1 MFPPDCWNP
10 KVFRLSSIARA
21 AALACGL
28 GSGHPGVWALPSSLA
43 PTSLPTQGA
52 VIAGAAALQP
62 VAAGGANL
70 VITQTSPR
78 AIITWG
84 SFNIGSQAS
93 VTFQQP
99 DANAVTLNRVIGSGG
114 SQIDGRMQANGQ
126 VFLINPNGILFSASA
141 QVNAHGLLASSLDI
155 LDADFN
161 AGRLHAQDTLGSNQ
175 AASVSNAGTLVT
187 DSASGNYVV
196 LLGGQTSNSGQIQA
210 NNGTAALI
218 SGSDIT
224 LNIGS
229 TGLIQAVI
237 NTGALEALT
246 DNSGTLQADN
256 GLIQLR
262 AAAAPSSLALTSAFV
277 NTHGVIQARGLSAT
291 SDGTLELS
299 ADVVQASGS
308 IDVSG
313 LHGGKV
319 AVQAG
324 RSIIQDGLIDA
335 HGTVGQG
342 GTVQLDATSS
352 AILQTLSSQINA
364 DGPAGGGSITFSG
377 SALADIAGNN
387 HAAGGTLTNKLSAVN
402 HRSLDWVLSQP
413 TTLAD
418 GSTLYP
424 LAQDSLGAD
433 AGGAVLQLDPQG
445 HLSSVFYGLHPKDHV
460 GSGGI
465 TPLSGPN
472 TSTSTNAFVIASP
485 DWSGGLGAVT
495 WVGSSGAQA
504 ITADHALIGAQSGD
518 RVGSGGVVAL
528 THGNYVVSSPDWGP
542 AYEGAVTWGNGAT
555 GLVGTVSSTNSLV
568 GEIAGDRVGKGGVI
582 ALTNGNY
589 LVVSPD
595 WGTNYQGAVTW
606 GSGAG
611 GLVGLISSSN
621 SLVGGNLDRLGS
633 RGVIALVN
641 GNYVISSPEWGPN
654 YEGAVTWGNGATGL
668 VGTVSSANSLI
679 GSISNDKVGSGGV
692 IALANGDYVV
702 ASPDWGPNYEGAITW
717 GNGATGLAG
726 TVSSSNSLI
735 GAPSDHL
742 GSGGLTRLSA
752 PNNNAFV
759 IASPEWSNGMG
770 AVTWIG
776 PQSTRINAID
786 ASNSLIGSQAGDRI
800 GSGGV
805 VPLTRGNYV
814 VSSPDWGS
822 NREGAATWGNGA
834 TGLVGSISSTN
845 SMLGSM
851 PGDRVSSGGV
861 IALAHGNYVV
871 SSPDWGANYEGAV
884 TWGNGATGSVG
895 QLSSANSLIGNP
907 AEQLGHSVWPL
918 ADGSYLVISHG
929 GANLQ
934 CFGDRGCIGVMLPSN
949 RSFAMSTSTQ
959 SQSTDQGSTVI
970 EERSSTGST
979 TGSSAGSGGS
989 SGSATSAAAHTAP
1002 PPVPQ
1007 APQRP
1012 ITAALDSLH
1021 PISRPPSTASL
1032 PVISAD
1038 MAAALKQVESANA
1051 AGISIAPNLAHPQTN
1066 TAAPPNGHAAGPEKP
1081 STLSSLKSFANTMS
1095 HPEKVAAAGLAAAVG
1110 VTAAGAGLLGSGA
1123 AVATNSLISVL
1134 GKNVLIRGVRFVLKQ
1149 GVQRLAKML
1158 LSPSN
1163 PIHHVINPAGLVLA
1177 YLRPRALALWRRWRP
1192 LKT

>member
-175 AASVSNAGTLVT
+175 AASVSNAGTLIT

-237 NTGALEALT
+237 NAGALEALT

-319 AVQAG
+319 LVQAG

-387 HAAGGTLTNKLSAVN
+387 HAAGGTLTNKLSAIN

-472 TSTSTNAFVIASP
+472 TSTSTSTNAFVIASP

-726 TVSSSNSLI
+726 TVSSSNSLT

-759 IASPEWSNGMG
+759 IASPEWSNGLG

-786 ASNSLIGSQAGDRI
+786 ASNSLIGSQAGDRV

-805 VPLTRGNYV
+805 VALTHGNYV
-814 VSSPDWGS
+814 VSSPDWGPAS
-822 NREGAATWGNGA
+822 EGAATWGNGA
-834 TGLVGSISSTN
+834 TGLVGTVSSTN
-845 SMLGSM
+845 SMVGAI

-861 IALAHGNYVV
+861 HALAQGNYVV
-871 SSPDWGANYEGAV
+871 SSPEWGANYEGAV

-895 QLSSANSLIGNP
+895 PISSANSLIGNSF
-907 AEQLGHSVWPL
+907 EQLGHSVWPL
-918 ADGSYLVISHG
+918 ADGSYLVIGQG
-929 GANLQ
+929 GSNLQ

-949 RSFAMSTSTQ
+949 RSFTMNASTHS
-959 SQSTDQGSTVI
+959 SSADPSSTVI
-970 EERSSTGST
+970 DDHSSTGST
-979 TGSSAGSGGS
+979 EAST

-1007 APQRP
+1007 APKQP
-1012 ITAALDSLH
+1012 ITATLDSPH
-1021 PISRPPSTASL
+1021 PISQPRSSTSL

-1038 MAAALKQVESANA
+1038 MTAVLKQVESTNA
-1051 AGISIAPNLAHPQTN
+1051 AGISIAPNLAHPETN
-1066 TAAPPNGHAAGPEKP
+1066 TAVPLSSKTAGADKP

-1095 HPEKVAAAGLAAAVG
+1095 HQEKVAAAGLAAAVG

-1134 GKNVLIRGVRFVLKQ
+1134 GKNVLIRSVRFVLKQ

-1163 PIHHVINPAGLVLA
+1163 PIHHVINPAGLALG
-1177 YLRPRALALWRRWRP
+1177 YLRPRALALWRRWRG
-1192 LKT
+1192 L

>member
-1 MFPPDCWNP
+1 
-10 KVFRLSSIARA
+10 
-21 AALACGL
+21 
-28 GSGHPGVWALPSSLA
+28 
-43 PTSLPTQGA
+43 LPTQGT
-52 VIAGAAALQP
+52 VIAGAATLQP
-62 VAAGGANL
+62 LTAGSASL

-78 AIITWG
+78 AIITWD

-126 VFLINPNGILFSASA
+126 VFLINPNGILFSAGA

-161 AGRLHAQDTLGSNQ
+161 AGRLHAQDSLGSNQ
-175 AASVSNAGTLVT
+175 PASVSNAGTLIT

-218 SGSDIT
+218 AGSDVT
-224 LNIGS
+224 LNIGP

-237 NTGALEALT
+237 NAGALEAIS
-246 DNSGTLQADN
+246 DNSGTLQADG

-299 ADVVQASGS
+299 ADVVQISGS

-319 AVQAG
+319 LAQAG

-335 HGTVGQG
+335 HGTAGRG

-424 LAQDSLGAD
+424 LTQNSLGAD

-445 HLSSVFYGLHPKDHV
+445 HLSSVFYGLHANDHV

-465 TPLSGPN
+465 TPLSSPN
-472 TSTSTNAFVIASP
+472 STTTTTNAFVIASP

-542 AYEGAVTWGNGAT
+542 AYEGAVTWGDGAT
-555 GLVGTVSSTNSLV
+555 GTVGTVTSTNSLV

-595 WGTNYQGAVTW
+595 WGSNYQGAVTW

-611 GLVGLISSSN
+611 GLVGLIASGN

-633 RGVIALVN
+633 RGVIALAN

-654 YEGAVTWGNGATGL
+654 YEGAVTWGNGSTGL
-668 VGTVSSANSLI
+668 TGTVSSANSLI

-717 GNGATGLAG
+717 GNGSTGLTG
-726 TVSSSNSLI
+726 TVASSNSLI
-735 GAPSDHL
+735 GAPLDHL

-752 PNNNAFV
+752 PNNSAFV
-759 IASPEWSNGMG
+759 IASPEWSNGLG

-786 ASNSLIGSQAGDRI
+786 ASNSLIGSQAGDRV

-805 VPLTRGNYV
+805 VALTHGNYV
-814 VSSPDWGS
+814 VSSPDWGPAY
-822 NREGAATWGNGA
+822 EGAATWGNGA
-834 TGLVGSISSTN
+834 TGLVGTVSSAN
-845 SMLGSM
+845 SMLGSIA
-851 PGDRVSSGGV
+851 GDRVSSGGV
-861 IALAHGNYVV
+861 QALAQGNYVV
-871 SSPDWGANYEGAV
+871 SSPEWGANYEGAV
-884 TWGNGATGSVG
+884 TWGNGTTGSVG

-949 RSFAMSTSTQ
+949 RSFAMSTSTP
-959 SQSTDQGSTVI
+959 SQSSDQGGTVV

-979 TGSSAGSGGS
+979 
-989 SGSATSAAAHTAP
+989 SAATHTAP

-1007 APQRP
+1007 APKQP
-1012 ITAALDSLH
+1012 ITATLDSPH
-1021 PISRPPSTASL
+1021 PIAQPRSSTSL

-1038 MAAALKQVESANA
+1038 MTAVLKQVESANA
-1051 AGISIAPNLAHPQTN
+1051 AGISIAPNLAHPQAN
-1066 TAAPPNGHAAGPEKP
+1066 AAVPLSGKTADADKP
-1081 STLSSLKSFANTMS
+1081 STLSSLKSFAKNMR
-1095 HPEKVAAAGLAAAVG
+1095 HEDKVAAAGLAAAVG
-1110 VTAAGAGLLGSGA
+1110 FTAAGAGLLGSGA
-1123 AVATNSLISVL
+1123 AVATNGLISVL